1 MCMYDK
7 CSKIKCSFTDCGAH
21 TNAGKMAKQL
31 ISALGALANG
41 HSISVSLFNSCV
53 CSVVFTRISLNTLS
67 FKFQLKIPNVAG
79 ICFVWL
85 VFFRL
90 SSSPFFRH
98 RFNPQRV
105 HWNHNQCVT
114 CCSGDLQ
121 TPPKMS
127 IHSISSCIINVTR
140 TISMF
145 CLYFVVWFNGHV
157 HITYG
162 YRYNVLFE
170 FRNGFLIFV
179 FVFFL
184 VFVIFRFIWYVLC
197 SLCWRSNR

>member
-1 MCMYDK
+1 MNFVSFFLILLSQEIRRQRVENTNKYLCCKWQNWLLLCIFFIEKEKIDRNKDTHKHDRKKVHVKCACMTNVQK
-7 CSKIKCSFTDCGAH
+7 WNSFTDCGAH

-85 VFFRL
+85 VFFLL

-98 RFNPQRV
+98 RFNPQGV

-127 IHSISSCIINVTR
+127 IHSISN
-140 TISMF
+140 
-145 CLYFVVWFNGHV
+145 
-157 HITYG
+157 
-162 YRYNVLFE
+162 
-170 FRNGFLIFV
+170 
-179 FVFFL
+179 
-184 VFVIFRFIWYVLC
+184 
-197 SLCWRSNR
+197 